1 VPELVVAEDLAA
13 AAVGVFLETRPR
25 LVSLAG
31 GRTPERFY
39 LALSETEYPWG
50 EVELVMGDERCVEP
64 GHPDSNAAMVER
76 SLVARVQPEAFHVL
90 PGERCDPEEADR
102 RIREA
107 LGGRRLDLAVLGL
120 GEDGHTASLFPG
132 DGALEERERFVV
144 RVDRPDHPRLTL
156 TLPVL
161 SSAQVALFLVAG
173 EEKRVALQGLLAG
186 DDVPAARVRA
196 DRVIVLADQAAA
208 PVDR

>member
-1 VPELVVAEDLAA
+1 MAEDVAA

-39 LALSETEYPWG
+39 LALSEAEYPWD

-132 DGALEERERFVV
+132 DAALEERERFVA

-173 EEKRVALQGLLAG
+173 EEKRVALQRLLAG

-196 DRVIVLADQAAA
+196 DRVIVLADLSAA

>member
-13 AAVGVFLETRPR
+13 AAVGVFLGTRPR

-39 LALSETEYPWG
+39 LALSEAEYPWG

-90 PGERCDPEEADR
+90 PGENCDPEEADR

-107 LGGRRLDLAVLGL
+107 LRGRRLDLAVLGL
-120 GEDGHTASLFPG
+120 GEDGHTASLVPG
-132 DGALEERERFVV
+132 DGALEERERFVA

-161 SSAQVALFLVAG
+161 SSAQVALFLY
-173 EEKRVALQGLLAG
+173 L
-186 DDVPAARVRA
+186 
-196 DRVIVLADQAAA
+196 IHI
-208 PVDR
+208 